1 MFNINFANDKIR
13 TKDLWCRK
21 KPLYLLSHNHCP
33 QRERERER
41 EREDLFGR
49 QFVLSDET
57 SPVGVGHKWTN
68 EIGLID

>member
-1 MFNINFANDKIR
+1 MSEETA
-13 TKDLWCRK
+13 
-21 KPLYLLSHNHCP
+21 LSTEP
-33 QRERERER
+33 QSLSTERERER